1 MKDVADGVDGF
12 IVRLRAGYR
21 IPFSRTWILSITAY
35 TTWADDD
42 YMSAYFGI
50 DRKNSLRSGL
60 KQYDADSG
68 FKDVG
73 ITLPLLYNASPH
85 WSIMG
90 VAGYKRLIGD
100 AADSPIVD
108 DEGDENQFVGGA
120 FVIYRF

>member
-1 MKDVADGVDGF
+1 MKDVADGNDGS